1 MHGYS
6 VLRCKKIEHPNVLQN
21 QSNYS
26 FSFLY
31 VVARWS
37 GDRNGLQSRTGQSI
51 NTILSV
57 LEDLDSFVFE
67 KTDVSNGLDGLYNRL
82 FAPIP
87 SKEGLASSGGIHSG
101 ESYANDIVL
110 KDAAIVHTLCQWAT
124 TCKRSG
130 THRSF
135 VVAKLLERR
144 HVAIAYLMA
153 EAECHHNALY
163 HSQNLAQQNQDSNEF
178 KDVNTQ
184 PFNEQP
190 SVEDIAQQILSNG
203 PPLFQNQL
211 FEYLDNDAP
220 NLESCKPEE
229 FSNLVLLFYELI
241 CHDVFSHDHYLRALI
256 SRGDLNGP
264 ITNTKN
270 QNSNPY
276 DSYEEYIEGLA
287 ERYRDDNYDGKDES
301 DSDSEHASRG
311 NKHDHE
317 NKTGGNDRSHPD
329 GDGSFDDSKIN
340 DDLTN
345 LLNQIKEGNQLGDNH
360 DGHGPFS
367 PPGGHGS
374 ANNTSNSSD
383 GRDAKDGKS
392 DNSQQNKGNSNI
404 SSGEVSN
411 SNLNDCLNTL
421 LGVDITKCSRHW
433 QYVYHF
439 PLPQEDSVATNHDAN
454 QRHVLL
460 YGVGKGKDE
469 VSKYVKKL
477 LREIIKLFSKS
488 KYAMD
493 VSDGGKVKKHSKSE
507 FNFSHILSQTKAL
520 SYHDQLSVNH
530 TCGQAVIEMLT
541 AFAHGIGPNVNYLPV
556 PEYISFL
563 FDLAG
568 MSLNIQGILEWCLQI
583 LKELPSIELQ
593 LLERSSGLCRTYT
606 TTLALYCVGV
616 LRKYHK
622 VLILSLPQDIMQVF
636 EVLTKIAYKPKLS
649 SPMGQGGVPSVM
661 LDCNSAEWCILAY
674 LYELSNNCSFLKE
687 CSREKFVELK
697 RLFASSIE
705 PSLSMY
711 QHTDERF
718 IVDYIAN
725 PRKKIDPLIIKLL
738 IENQQNQYNLV
749 CNVLMEVC
757 ECNDTD
763 KLNDIAILCCEFT
776 AQCNALS
783 SEWLGALAALC
794 YSGSPGAYHDLLTK
808 VSAADSSI
816 YNRLGI
822 FVSILVARHCL
833 QLQSFGLSVA
843 IPSLLKAWE
852 EVKEGNGV
860 DDCNPSIREET
871 EIGAR
876 LSCHLLLKL
885 FKTVEP
891 DFQEHS
897 MFYSVGSPSPMPRPS
912 VHSSGIK
919 YSCDRQLLSS
929 AHRNITVGAII
940 AILKAILVLGDATDF
955 ENLDNFGNSNP
966 SRGKGKRDD
975 EEDIYMMASSPTELS
990 METAS
995 LSDFAKHTLRHI
1007 CRQQWVRDRCL
1018 QAPDDLLRKGILLDQ
1033 MLSSKQAQ
1041 KLLRLICSP
1050 SYLNTKLNKLHK
1062 SSSKNSGTDTID
1074 SEMSNAID
1082 DEQRQNIA
1090 RILNSMDEWNLRV
1103 SALEIKLMYNQLQA
1117 NLQSPGSYNW
1127 LENAAT
1133 AIVDM
1138 FQLIDSGSNQATTQ
1152 ESEKPD
1158 GTNEEKATANDLSLK
1173 ASNSCK
1179 TKKFRSV
1186 WMIPYLVKNLRFLQT
1201 KVLKISC
1208 HHLEQG
1214 NWSRGP
1220 SSKSSGRQTT
1230 QQLAAME
1237 ASTAAAIRFSVG
1249 HQPFLQLVLTCLREL
1264 DLDSSG
1270 SSSTKL
1276 KDLQKS
1282 DYAASLSGAGGGIKT
1297 EREEQRENLLQ
1308 SLHVQLST
1316 FLCFTKDEKLY
1327 NYEDPTARK
1336 AMQDALQV

>member
-1 MHGYS
+1 M
-6 VLRCKKIEHPNVLQN
+6 
-21 QSNYS
+21 
-26 FSFLY
+26 
-31 VVARWS
+31 
-37 GDRNGLQSRTGQSI
+37 

-67 KTDVSNGLDGLYNRL
+67 KTDSSNGLDGLYNRL
-82 FAPIP
+82 FSPIP

-101 ESYANDIVL
+101 ESYANDIIA
-110 KDAAIVHTLCQWAT
+110 KDASIIHTLCQWAT
-124 TCKRSG
+124 TVMRSG

-144 HVAIAYLMA
+144 HVAIAYMMA
-153 EAECHHNALY
+153 EAESNHNALY
-163 HSQNLAQQNQDSNEF
+163 HSHGTGQQNQDNNDF
-178 KDVNTQ
+178 KEMNAQ
-184 PFNEQP
+184 LFNEQP

-220 NLESCKPEE
+220 NLENCKLEE

-241 CHDVFSHDHYLRALI
+241 CHDVFSHDHYLRTLI

-276 DSYEEYIEGLA
+276 DTYEEYMEGIA
-287 ERYRDDNYDGKDES
+287 DRYRDENYDEKDES
-301 DSDSEHASRG
+301 DSDSEDSTNRSS
-311 NKHDHE
+311 KHDHTSKE
-317 NKTGGNDRSHPD
+317 EGSDRSHQD

-374 ANNTSNSSD
+374 TNNTSNNSE
-383 GRDAKDGKS
+383 GKDVKEGKS
-392 DNSQQNKGNSNI
+392 DTSQLK
-404 SSGEVSN
+404 SN
-411 SNLNDCLNTL
+411 SNCTSGESSNGNSNDCLNTL
-421 LGVDITKCSRHW
+421 IGVDITKCSRHW

-469 VSKYVKKL
+469 VSRYVKKL

-507 FNFSHILSQTKAL
+507 FNFTHILSQTKAL

-530 TCGQAVIEMLT
+530 ICGQAVIEMLT
-541 AFAHGIGPNVNYLPV
+541 AFAHSVGPNVNYLPV

-583 LKELPSIELQ
+583 LKELPSIENQ
-593 LLERSSGLCRTYT
+593 LVERSSGLSRTYT

-622 VLILSLPQDIMQVF
+622 TLILSPPQDIMQVF

-649 SPMGQGGVPSVM
+649 SPIGQGGIPCVM

-674 LYELSNNCSFLKE
+674 LYELSNNCTFLKE

-725 PRKKIDPLIIKLL
+725 PKKKIDPLIIKLL

-808 VSAADSSI
+808 VSTADSSI
-816 YNRLGI
+816 YNRLGV

-860 DDCNPSIREET
+860 VSVECHPSIREET

-885 FKTVEP
+885 FQTVEP

-912 VHSSGIK
+912 AHSSGIK

-955 ENLDNFGNSNP
+955 ENLDSFGNRNP
-966 SRGKGKRDD
+966 SKNKDPSKD
-975 EEDIYMMASSPTELS
+975 EDEYFNMALTDLS

-1041 KLLRLICSP
+1041 KLLRLICAP
-1050 SYLNTKLNKLHK
+1050 CYLSTKSNKSLQTT
-1062 SSSKNSGTDTID
+1062 SKNSGNRNSSTSNYDKKDVISAELSDSID
-1074 SEMSNAID
+1074 V
-1082 DEQRQNIA
+1082 EQRNSVS
-1090 RILNSMDEWNLRV
+1090 RILKSMDEWNLRV

-1117 NLQSPGSYNW
+1117 NPQLPGSYNW

-1138 FQLIDSGSNQATTQ
+1138 FQLIDIGSSTDTSQDHDKKSYHEKETNID
-1152 ESEKPD
+1152 ESMK
-1158 GTNEEKATANDLSLK
+1158 T
-1173 ASNSCK
+1173 SNAQK
-1179 TKKFRSV
+1179 MKKIRSK

-1208 HHLEQG
+1208 NHLEQG
-1214 NWSRGP
+1214 NWSRGTI
-1220 SSKSSGRQTT
+1220 SKSSGKHFT

-1237 ASTAAAIRFSVG
+1237 ASTTAAIHNSVG

-1264 DLDSSG
+1264 DTESPSSG
-1270 SSSTKL
+1270 SSKS
-1276 KDLQKS
+1276 KDMQKS
-1282 DYAASLSGAGGGIKT
+1282 DYSAGLSGGGGGIKT
-1297 EREEQRENLLQ
+1297 ERDEQKENLLQ
-1308 SLHVQLST
+1308 SLHMQLST

-1327 NYEDPTARK
+1327 NYEDPGARK
-1336 AMQDALQV
+1336 AMQDALQVHIV